1 MLLFII
7 MFRIAKL
14 QYKFPIGPVEAVSD
28 ERCIMKSI
36 ISLFFLIGILLWVP
50 ASNADIY
57 SWTDENGVKHFGNQP
72 PENAAS
78 VKMVFKEEPH
88 DAAADQQR
96 TETQNRE
103 LTDLIR
109 DLEEEEQRQ
118 AAEDRKKAAAAQQ
131 NRKPTQ
137 EEKVAAERERLEAK
151 IAELEE
157 KPLEYFGSQKN
168 KRVRIGYYRY
178 RLEALNADP
187 DKYFSQPS
195 QFEGNVKNSE

>member
-1 MLLFII
+1 
-7 MFRIAKL
+7 
-14 QYKFPIGPVEAVSD
+14 
-28 ERCIMKSI
+28 MKSL
-36 ISLFFLIGILLWVP
+36 ISLFLLIGILLWVP

-72 PENAAS
+72 PENAANL
-78 VKMVFKEEPH
+78 KMVFKEEPH

-96 TETQNRE
+96 TETQNRQ

-118 AAEDRKKAAAAQQ
+118 AAEDRKKAAEAEQ
-131 NRKPTQ
+131 NREPTQ
-137 EEKVAAERERLEAK
+137 DEKVAAERERLEAK

-157 KPLEYFGSQKN
+157 KPLDYFGSQKN

-178 RLEALNADP
+178 RLETLNTDP

-195 QFEGNVKNSE
+195 KFEGNVKKQEE

>member
-1 MLLFII
+1 
-7 MFRIAKL
+7 
-14 QYKFPIGPVEAVSD
+14 
-28 ERCIMKSI
+28 MKI
-36 ISLFFLIGILLWVP
+36 LISLFCLIGILLWVP

-72 PENAAS
+72 PENAANL
-78 VKMVFKEEPH
+78 KMVFKEEPH

-118 AAEDRKKAAAAQQ
+118 AAEDRKKAAAAER
-131 NRKPTQ
+131 NRAPTQ
-137 EEKVAAERERLEAK
+137 EEKVAAERERLETK

-178 RLEALNADP
+178 RLEALNTDP

-195 QFEGNVKNSE
+195 QFEGNVKNPK

>member
-1 MLLFII
+1 
-7 MFRIAKL
+7 
-14 QYKFPIGPVEAVSD
+14 
-28 ERCIMKSI
+28 MKSL

-57 SWTDENGVKHFGNQP
+57 SWTDENGIKHFGNQP
-72 PENAAS
+72 PENAANL
-78 VKMVFKEEPH
+78 KMVFKEEPH

-96 TETQNRE
+96 TETENRE
-103 LTDLIR
+103 LTNLIR

-118 AAEDRKKAAAAQQ
+118 AAEDRKKAAAAEQ
-131 NRKPTQ
+131 NREPTQ
-137 EEKVAAERERLEAK
+137 AENVAAERERLETK

-178 RLEALNADP
+178 RLESLDSDP